1 MAAFDGSERTL
12 AVRKLASSLVLLGVL
27 SGAAACSE
35 GSTNPLTSAGASGT
49 GNGGSAGAVAAGGAD
64 GSSGSTSNGGTAGSA
79 GGSNPSATQVYDFTE
94 GLEGFRVSYYC
105 LGPGVGVGCAAVD
118 APAAPGNDAG
128 TDGGG
133 TAAPPSDATPIAG
146 FVLATHDLAVGAP
159 APSAKIELELNAEG
173 QLAVFALNFDSTD
186 LTGKVITA
194 QVMMDAGGV
203 PQTAGKLYVKTGPD
217 YVYADSGQLT
227 LTPGMWTTLTYSTP
241 TYYDNQAAYDITD
254 VREIGIELAAPLATV
269 FSTTV
274 VHVDNVQY

>member
-1 MAAFDGSERTL
+1 MASFGGSEGSLVAGRFG
-12 AVRKLASSLVLLGVL
+12 SSLVLLGVL
-27 SGAAACSE
+27 SGTAACSE
-35 GSTNPLTSAGASGT
+35 GSTNPLPSDGAGGT
-49 GNGGSAGAVAAGGAD
+49 GNGGAAVAAGGTSG
-64 GSSGSTSNGGTAGSA
+64 GSSGSTSTGGAAGSA
-79 GGSNPSATQVYDFTE
+79 GGGNPAATQVYDFTE
-94 GLEGFRVSYYC
+94 GLEGFRISYYC
-105 LGPGVGVGCAAVD
+105 LGPGMGVGCLAVD
-118 APAAPGNDAG
+118 AAAAPGDAG

-159 APSAKIELELNAEG
+159 APSAKIELELSAEG

-227 LTPGMWTTLTYSTP
+227 LTAGMWTTLTYSTP
-241 TYYDNQAAYDITD
+241 TYYANQAAYDITD
-254 VREIGIELAAPLATV
+254 VRELGIELAAPLATA

-274 VHVDNVQY
+274 LHVDNVQY